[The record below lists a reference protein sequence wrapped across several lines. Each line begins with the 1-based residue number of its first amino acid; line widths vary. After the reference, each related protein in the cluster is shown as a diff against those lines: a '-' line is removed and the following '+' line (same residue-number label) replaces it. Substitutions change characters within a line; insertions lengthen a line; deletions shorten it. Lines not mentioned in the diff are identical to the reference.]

1 MGTGIKIFM
10 PRETPELRKFES
22 EWLKAE
28 KILVRGSVPSDVA
41 EFLEKKAFED
51 FGMMKKGAIGMELTR
66 LLRIARNCIEKG
78 EAEK

>member
-1 MGTGIKIFM
+1 MATGIKILM
-10 PRETPELRKFES
+10 LRETAELRKFES

-51 FGMMKKGAIGMELTR
+51 FGMMKKGAIGMELTK
-66 LLRIARNCIEKG
+66 LLRIAKECVEKQD
-78 EAEK
+78 AEE